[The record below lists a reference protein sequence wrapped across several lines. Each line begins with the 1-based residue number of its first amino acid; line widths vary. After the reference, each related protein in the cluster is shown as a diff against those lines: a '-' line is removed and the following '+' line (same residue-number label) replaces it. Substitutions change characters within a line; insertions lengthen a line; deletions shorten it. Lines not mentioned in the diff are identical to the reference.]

1 MTSRKPFYKLWLPT
15 LIVSTIT
22 ILCFSLIVYYQNTR
36 IKQADTQLVGI
47 LELTRDVEQI
57 LGDMIQGAVTGQSQ
71 NFVQAVRLS
80 TKVETSILNMFD
92 DFQIQESKEI
102 ANIYKQLYKNLV
114 IGVALFLEKR
124 ITEASKVMET
134 VRHQTNELRYHLE
147 QESQRIREKQSRLN
161 TVLNLLMGGAAA
173 ALLVISLLNGLV
185 FIPAL
190 VIRPM
195 DKITEDLRLF
205 ARDME
210 QKNLELDK
218 ALVKAEEATEAKS
231 KFLANMSHEIRTP
244 LNGVIGMIGLLQE
257 TNLDKEQRHYARTAS
272 TSADYL
278 LTAIDHILDFSKIEA
293 GRVEL
298 DSINFDLEALLSEFA
313 KMMAVKA
320 DEKELELTCSMDND
334 VPSLVRGDP
343 GRLRQILINLV
354 GNAIKFTEKGDV
366 EIRVS
371 RDQEAEDE
379 KQNEERGS
387 NIEKQDRML
396 LRFSIRDTGI
406 GIPADKQ
413 GHLFHSFS
421 QVDASITRRFGGT
434 GLGLVISRRLAALM
448 GGEVGYTSLEGQG
461 STFWFTVSLD
471 VQEKQKQEQEQEEL
485 IPTYLQGT
493 RTLVVDDNSTS
504 REMII
509 RHLLSWQMRP
519 DAADNGPSA
528 LNMLYQALS
537 QGNPYQLAILDMQM
551 PDMDGETLG
560 RAIRVD
566 ERLND
571 LKLVMMYPTTS
582 QKNDVGDLHQT
593 VFSGT
598 LSKPFLQGELYA
610 CLDMVLG
617 SSDRRIFVAQD
628 QDKATSPPG
637 LPDFS
642 KAKIRILVA
651 EDNLVNQ
658 QVVLSVLKKM
668 GLNADAVADGAEA
681 VKALES
687 NSYDLVLMDVQMPG
701 MDGLEA
707 TRRIRALELKV
718 ESQKAQGGQGVEDK
732 RQTRDTGHQIPGAQV
747 SGFRPDPSPRL
758 PIIALTAWATWQ
770 DREKCFA
777 AGMDDYVTKPV
788 KPETLGGVLK
798 KWLAVITGNL
808 EQNQNLN
815 QNKEEQ
821 KHRTLEHDAERRTA
835 PVFDRASLLEFLCG
849 DEDNAKKIVKIFLR
863 EMPDQVKS
871 VRELV
876 KQANLR
882 GVVEQAHKIKGA
894 AGNVGGMALYE
905 TAYAMEVAGR
915 LADLEKLKS
924 LLPELEQRFAALEE
938 VMKPE
943 VQNKNGP
950 INHGEA

>member
-1 MTSRKPFYKLWLPT
+1 MNNRKPFYKLWLPT

-22 ILCFSLIVYYQNTR
+22 ILCFSFIVYYQNTR
-36 IKQADTQLVGI
+36 IKQADMQLLGT

-80 TKVETSILNMFD
+80 NKVETSILIMFD
-92 DFQIQESKEI
+92 DFQIQEKKEI
-102 ANIYKQLYKNLV
+102 AGIYEQLYKNLV
-114 IGVALFLEKR
+114 IGVALFLENR

-134 VRHQTNELRYHLE
+134 VRHQTNELRYHLD
-147 QESQRIREKQSRLN
+147 QESQRIRDKRSRLN

-190 VIRPM
+190 VISPM
-195 DKITEDLRLF
+195 DRITEDLRLF

-210 QKNLELDK
+210 QKNLELDE

-231 KFLANMSHEIRTP
+231 EFLANMSHEIRTP

-278 LTAIDHILDFSKIEA
+278 LTVINHILDFSKIEA

-298 DSINFDLEALLSEFA
+298 DSMNFDLEALLSEFV
-313 KMMAVKA
+313 KMMAVNV

-354 GNAIKFTEKGDV
+354 GNALKFTEKGDV
-366 EIRVS
+366 EIKVS
-371 RDQEAEDE
+371 RDQEAKDE

-387 NIEKQDRML
+387 NNEVQERML

-413 GHLFHSFS
+413 GHLFSSFS
-421 QVDASITRRFGGT
+421 QVDASIARRFGGT

-448 GGEVGYTSLEGQG
+448 GGEVGCTSLEGQG
-461 STFWFTVSLD
+461 STFWFTVCLD
-471 VQEKQKQEQEQEEL
+471 VQEKQKQEEL
-485 IPTYLQGT
+485 VPTYLQGT

-504 REMII
+504 REMIM

-528 LNMLYQALS
+528 LNMLYQALR
-537 QGNPYQLAILDMQM
+537 QGNPYRLAILDMHM

-582 QKNDVGDLHQT
+582 PKNDSGDPHQNDI
-593 VFSGT
+593 SGL
-598 LSKPFLQGELYA
+598 LSKPFLHGELYA

-617 SSDRRIFVAQD
+617 RSGRRIFFAQD
-628 QDKATSPPG
+628 QDKVTSPPG

-651 EDNLVNQ
+651 EDNVVNQ

-707 TRRIRALELKV
+707 TRRIRALELEA
-718 ESQKAQGGQGVEDK
+718 ESRKPKEGQGAGDK
-732 RQTRDTGHQIPGAQV
+732 RQTRDTGHQIPDAQV
-747 SGFRPDPSPRL
+747 SDFRPYPSSRL
-758 PIIALTAWATWQ
+758 PIIALTAWATLQ
-770 DREKCFA
+770 DKEKCFA

-788 KPETLGGVLK
+788 KPETLGKVLK

-808 EQNQNLN
+808 EQNQNQN
-815 QNKEEQ
+815 QNQDKEEQ
-821 KHRTLEHDAERRTA
+821 KPRTLEQDPERRTA

-849 DEDNAKKIVKIFLR
+849 DEDNAKKIVKIFMR

-876 KQANLR
+876 NQANLP
-882 GVVEQAHKIKGA
+882 GVVEQVHKIKGA
-894 AGNVGGMALYE
+894 AGNVGGRALYE
-905 TAYAMEVAGR
+905 TAYAMETAGR
-915 LADLEKLKS
+915 SGDLEKLKS
-924 LLPELEQRFAALEE
+924 LLPELEQRFTALEE
-938 VMKPE
+938 AMEAENQHKT
-943 VQNKNGP
+943 GP
-950 INHGEA
+950 MNHGEA